1 MPATFAD
8 LGVPAR
14 LCARLDELGIATP
27 FPVQAATLP
36 DALAGRDVCGKAPT
50 GSGKTIAFGL
60 PVLARVEKAAPR
72 RPRALVLVPTRELA
86 SQVQDQ
92 LEALCWGTKTEV
104 LAVYGGAGMGAQ
116 MKALSRGVEVV
127 VATPGRLKDLL
138 DRGSLRLDDVNIVVI
153 DEADRMAD
161 MGFLPEVRRLLD
173 MTNRQRQTML
183 FSATLDGDVDV
194 LIRNY
199 QTNPAHHEA
208 VSLEQKGEVTHRF
221 WAVPHADRIQVATAI
236 VERSWPA
243 IVFSRTRH
251 GAERLSKQLNKA
263 GVRAEAIHGDRSQSQ
278 RERALGA
285 FGRGD
290 VHVLVAT
297 DVAARGI
304 HVDGVA
310 CVLQFDPPG
319 TDKDYVHRSGRTGRA
334 GEPGL
339 VITLVS
345 PEKEKDVRKMQREL
359 RRREPIEA
367 ATVATVATI
376 LASSPPRPID
386 RGDGLDGVS
395 RRERA
400 RADDRPVPTGA
411 RPERK
416 GHRKGA
422 SPRGATPKPAGQ
434 RRFEGQSRD
443 GRPSDAPGGDWK
455 PRGTRSA
462 STSRDGQP
470 RNGSPARN
478 GQERSGAPA
487 RSGRPGATP
496 GRRPAGAGA
505 ARPGR
510 PAGGNARRRTR

>member
-1 MPATFAD
+1 MSPSFAD
-8 LGVPAR
+8 LGVPTR
-14 LCARLDELGIATP
+14 LCARLDELGIAEP

-60 PVLARVEKAAPR
+60 PLLARIEKANPR
-72 RPRALVLVPTRELA
+72 RPKGLVLVPTRELA
-86 SQVQDQ
+86 SQVQEQ

-104 LAVYGGAGMGAQ
+104 LAVYGGTGMERQ
-116 MKALSRGVEVV
+116 IKALGRGVEIV

-138 DRGSLRLDDVNIVVI
+138 ERGALRLDEVNLVVI

-173 MTNRQRQTML
+173 KTNAKRQTML

-208 VSLEQKGEVTHRF
+208 VSLEEQGEVTHRF
-221 WAVPHADRIQVATAI
+221 WSVAQADRIHVATEI
-236 VERSWPA
+236 VGRAWPA

-263 GVRAEAIHGDRSQSQ
+263 GVRAQAIHGDRSQSQ
-278 RERALGA
+278 RERALAA
-285 FGRGD
+285 FTSGD

-310 CVLQFDPPG
+310 CVLQFDPPA

-334 GEPGL
+334 GEAGL
-339 VITLVS
+339 VITLVT
-345 PEKEKDVRKMQREL
+345 PDKEKDVRKLQREL
-359 RRREPIEA
+359 RRREPIER
-367 ATVATVATI
+367 ATVATAAEVLRTQA
-376 LASSPPRPID
+376 PKPVD

-400 RADDRPVPTGA
+400 RATDRPRG
-411 RPERK
+411 ERQE
-416 GHRKGA
+416 HRKGIGA
-422 SPRGATPKPAGQ
+422 ATKPTRKRGFEIKGQGGRDQATSTSKPA
-434 RRFEGQSRD
+434 
-443 GRPSDAPGGDWK
+443 
-455 PRGTRSA
+455 
-462 STSRDGQP
+462 
-470 RNGSPARN
+470 
-478 GQERSGAPA
+478 
-487 RSGRPGATP
+487 RPGAKP

-510 PAGGNARRRTR
+510 PAGGNARRRSR

>member
-1 MPATFAD
+1 M
-8 LGVPAR
+8 
-14 LCARLDELGIATP
+14 
-27 FPVQAATLP
+27 
-36 DALAGRDVCGKAPT
+36 
-50 GSGKTIAFGL
+50 
-60 PVLARVEKAAPR
+60 
-72 RPRALVLVPTRELA
+72 LVPTRELA

-104 LAVYGGAGMGAQ
+104 LAVYGGTGMDRQ

-138 DRGSLRLDDVNIVVI
+138 ERGSLRLDDVNIVVI

-173 MTNRQRQTML
+173 MTNAKRQTML

-194 LIRNY
+194 LIRHY

-208 VSLEQKGEVTHRF
+208 VSLEKQGEVTHRF
-221 WAVPHADRIQVATAI
+221 WSVAQAERIEVATAI
-236 VERSWPA
+236 VQRSWPA

-278 RERALGA
+278 RERALA
-285 FGRGD
+285 LFGRGD

-304 HVDGVA
+304 HVDRVA
-310 CVLQFDPPG
+310 CVLQFDPPA

-359 RRREPIEA
+359 RRREPIER
-367 ATVATVATI
+367 ATVATATSI
-376 LASSPPRPID
+376 LASSPPKPID

-400 RADDRPVPTGA
+400 RVADRP
-411 RPERK
+411 RPERQT
-416 GHRKGA
+416 HRKGA
-422 SPRGATPKPAGQ
+422 SAGSGTPKQGGQ
-434 RRFEGQSRD
+434 RRFETKSHEGQD
-443 GRPSDAPGGDWK
+443 
-455 PRGTRSA
+455 
-462 STSRDGQP
+462 
-470 RNGSPARN
+470 PA
-478 GQERSGAPA
+478 GAPA

-510 PAGGNARRRTR
+510 PASGNARRRTR

>member
-1 MPATFAD
+1 MPPTFAE

-14 LCARLDELGIATP
+14 LCARLVELGIDAP
-27 FPVQAATLP
+27 FPVQSATLP

-60 PVLARVEKAAPR
+60 PLLARIEKANPR
-72 RPRALVLVPTRELA
+72 RPKGLVLVPTRELA
-86 SQVQDQ
+86 SQVQNQ

-104 LAVYGGAGMGAQ
+104 LAVYGGTGMDRQ
-116 MKALSRGVEVV
+116 MKSLGKGVEIV

-138 DRGSLRLDDVNIVVI
+138 ERGSLRLDEVNLVVI

-173 MTNRQRQTML
+173 KTNKKRQTML

-208 VSLEQKGEVTHRF
+208 ISLEKQGEVTHRF
-221 WAVPHADRIQVATAI
+221 WSVAQAERIQVATEI
-236 VERSWPA
+236 VSRSWPA

-310 CVLQFDPPG
+310 CVLQFDPPA

-334 GEPGL
+334 GEAGL
-339 VITLVS
+339 VITLVA
-345 PEKEKDVRKMQREL
+345 PEKEKDVRKLQREL
-359 RRREPIEA
+359 RRREPIER
-367 ATVATVATI
+367 ATVATVTDI
-376 LASSPPRPID
+376 LGAAPPKAID
-386 RGDGLDGVS
+386 RGDSLDGVS

-400 RADDRPVPTGA
+400 RAADRPKS
-411 RPERK
+411 ERQ

-422 SPRGATPKPAGQ
+422 SAATAKPSST
-434 RRFEGQSRD
+434 RRFESKGQDRAD
-443 GRPSDAPGGDWK
+443 
-455 PRGTRSA
+455 
-462 STSRDGQP
+462 
-470 RNGSPARN
+470 
-478 GQERSGAPA
+478 APA
-487 RSGRPGATP
+487 RSGRPGASP

-510 PAGGNARRRTR
+510 PASGNARRRAR

>member
-1 MPATFAD
+1 MQETPHPVPPTFAD
-8 LGVPAR
+8 LGVPAP
-14 LCARLDELGIATP
+14 LCARLDGLGIAEP

-60 PVLARVEKAAPR
+60 PLLARIERAAPR
-72 RPRALVLVPTRELA
+72 RPKGLVLVPTRELA

-92 LEALCWGTKTEV
+92 LLALCWGTKTEV
-104 LAVYGGAGMGAQ
+104 LAIYGGAGMERQ
-116 MKALSRGVEVV
+116 MKALGKGVEIV

-138 DRGSLRLDDVNIVVI
+138 ERGSLRLDDVNLVVI

-173 MTNRQRQTML
+173 LTNKRRQTML

-194 LIRNY
+194 LVRNY
-199 QTNPAHHEA
+199 QTNPAHHA
-208 VSLEQKGEVTHRF
+208 AASLEEQGEVTHRF
-221 WAVPHADRIQVATAI
+221 WSMSHGDRIAVATAV

-310 CVLQFDPPG
+310 CVLQFDPPA

-334 GEPGL
+334 GEPGT
-339 VITLVS
+339 VITFVT

-359 RRREPIEA
+359 RRREPIET
-367 ATVATVATI
+367 ATVATAGSI
-376 LASSPPRPID
+376 LASAPPRPVD

-400 RADDRPVPTGA
+400 RAADRPRQERGGKPVA
-411 RPERK
+411 RGK
-416 GHRKGA
+416 GHRKGE
-422 SPRGATPKPAGQ
+422 SPRKVEGEWTPRPKPGKPAAA
-434 RRFEGQSRD
+434 QS
-443 GRPSDAPGGDWK
+443 
-455 PRGTRSA
+455 
-462 STSRDGQP
+462 
-470 RNGSPARN
+470 RN
-478 GQERSGAPA
+478 GQERAGAPA
-487 RSGRPGATP
+487 RSGRPGAKP

-510 PAGGNARRRTR
+510 PAGGNRRRAR